1 MTRRTTDKSGKSLER
16 LVATLERA
24 LSDTNAAIESP
35 SRRLIDR
42 YTKKP
47 REHDVVI
54 TWDHGHHQIVTA
66 IECRDRSRPVGV
78 PDVEAFADKCAS
90 TGVNSGVIVSASGFR
105 NSARLK
111 AENRSIVCMD
121 LAEVAGFG
129 WLGTQAFIGF
139 ERRFGDFNFTVVF
152 DEPAPTTLKSLMDS
166 AGTAIDKEGLKNLVM
181 NNVPEPDDFE
191 NAVDKTVRI
200 NMHLNTINWSALDED
215 GKLWPVL
222 HIKART
228 SYTVVKSIHDF
239 KAMTYVGGGKN
250 YSIASADVKMGDV
263 SGRFLFVRN
272 EDDSTSLI
280 WSRDGTTS

>member
-42 YTKKP
+42 DTKKP

-121 LAEVAGFG
+121 LAEVAGFD